1 MTHNA
6 DNNNLKIVFYLYK
19 LAYLQAYLQAETMI
33 KNKNGPLHSISWV
46 KVNAKERFVFILDTL
61 DSRSFS
67 K

>member
-33 KNKNGPLHSISWV
+33 KK
-46 KVNAKERFVFILDTL
+46 
-61 DSRSFS
+61 
-67 K
+67 